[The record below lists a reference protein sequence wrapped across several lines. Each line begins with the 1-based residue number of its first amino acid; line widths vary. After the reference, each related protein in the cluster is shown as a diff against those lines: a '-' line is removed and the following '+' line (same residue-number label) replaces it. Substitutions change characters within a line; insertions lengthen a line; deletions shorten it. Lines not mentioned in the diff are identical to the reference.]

1 MVSLSKKRG
10 REGMPQET
18 TTTTTAHSPS
28 SCEHVQ
34 GVVRRRMQYLTGMA
48 ATGGFL
54 FGYDTGVVSGALL
67 PLRRAFQLTS
77 SQQEVIVS
85 VTVLAAFVSS
95 LFCGSFL
102 HPYWGRRTCIL
113 GSAGIFTVG
122 SLLLGVAWDYY
133 SLLMGRLVLGI
144 GIGIASLTTP
154 IYIAEVAPSHL
165 RGQLVTVNTLMITL
179 GQFVAGMVDG
189 VCFTYW
195 PLNGWRWM
203 LGLAALPSVV
213 MGIGFW
219 NLPESPRWLASQG
232 RREEA
237 MTVLRSLR
245 ETRHEADQELDEILI
260 TGTTTTST
268 NHASSSY
275 NHYGS
280 ERMSSS
286 SKRRDESPVSATSSS
301 ITRRHPSEPIFFH
314 IKEMLFHAPTRRAL
328 VLGCGLMAIQ
338 QFSGVNTI
346 MYYAATIY
354 EMTGFDEFTAVWLS
368 GFTALAQVIG
378 IATSI
383 YLVDRVG
390 RRTLVLGS
398 LAFVTLSLIGLAGSF
413 YFARKSSGDVVES
426 NAMCQAQPA
435 TIWSGN
441 TAYCYD
447 CANIAGCGYCSSNGK
462 CIEGDGTGPLNS
474 SICPDHVAIGSM
486 DVHSI
491 TTAATWSYEACPNP
505 YGSMSVVFMVLY
517 LLAFGMGMG
526 GMPWTINAEI
536 YPLRFRS
543 LAVSFSTATNWMG
556 NLVVSATFL
565 SLSSPAWLTAYGAF
579 GLYGMVALC
588 GGLWLYVTLPETKG
602 LSLEDIE
609 RLFIRSTSASA
620 SDDGIYAS
628 AGAMDGD
635 DNETQS
641 LIVQEMPERYIV
653 R

>member
-1 MVSLSKKRG
+1 
-10 REGMPQET
+10 MPQDSPT
-18 TTTTTAHSPS
+18 TTTTNPS
-28 SCEHVQ
+28 SLSEQ
-34 GVVRRRMQYLTGMA
+34 GQVVVRRRMQYLTGMA

-67 PLRRAFQLTS
+67 PLRRAFQLTP

-95 LFCGSFL
+95 IFCGSFL

-113 GSAGIFTVG
+113 GSAAIFTVG
-122 SLLLGVAWDYY
+122 SLLLGAAWDYY
-133 SLLMGRLVLGI
+133 SLLMGRLILGI
-144 GIGIASLTTP
+144 GIGVASLTTP

-245 ETRHEADQELDEILI
+245 ETRHEADQELNEIFF
-260 TGTTTTST
+260 TGTATSAMT
-268 NHASSSY
+268 NHASSSL
-275 NHYGS
+275 NLYGS
-280 ERMSSS
+280 ETLSSSS
-286 SKRRDESPVSATSSS
+286 SKRREDESPEPATETASSM
-301 ITRRHPSEPIFFH
+301 TRRHPSEPIFLR

-378 IATSI
+378 IAASI

-398 LAFVTLSLIGLAGSF
+398 LTFVTLSLAGLAGSF
-413 YFARKSSGDVVES
+413 YFARRSSGDVVES
-426 NAMCQAQPA
+426 NAMCQNQPA

-447 CANIAGCGYCSSNGK
+447 CASISACGYCTSNGK
-462 CIEGDGTGPLNS
+462 CVEGNGRGPLDS
-474 SICPDHVAIGSM
+474 STCQDHVAMGVPDDS
-486 DVHSI
+486 
-491 TTAATWSYEACPNP
+491 TTTTATWSYEACPNP
-505 YGSMSVVFMVLY
+505 YGSMSVFFMVLY

-556 NLVVSATFL
+556 NLIVSATFL

-579 GLYGMVALC
+579 GLYGTVALC
-588 GGLWLYVTLPETKG
+588 GGLWLYGTLPETKG
-602 LSLEDIE
+602 LSLEEIE
-609 RLFIRSTSASA
+609 RLFVRSTTTRKDGNYSSTGALEV
-620 SDDGIYAS
+620 DDH
-628 AGAMDGD
+628 
-635 DNETQS
+635 ETQS
-641 LIVQEMPERYIV
+641 LIVQELPELYIG